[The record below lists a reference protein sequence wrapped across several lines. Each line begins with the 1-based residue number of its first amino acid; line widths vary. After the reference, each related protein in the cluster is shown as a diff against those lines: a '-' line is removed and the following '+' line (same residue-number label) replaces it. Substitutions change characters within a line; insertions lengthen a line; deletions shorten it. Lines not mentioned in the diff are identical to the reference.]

1 MSDTIEIG
9 GEVYKL
15 TDDPSLRTVR
25 EVQSMHMNMIK
36 DYVGEDQLREMDS
49 LEDEGEI
56 VQAIL
61 DSGGYEAFQDVMW
74 ERSLLE
80 PIQTLSLSADEALD
94 VDDVEDMGAKEFE
107 NAKDDAEEAL
117 GGTADDFFKRLGI
130 GMSLASEM
138 EQRAEQ

>member
-1 MSDTIEIG
+1 MTDTIEID
-9 GEVYKL
+9 GEAYKL

-25 EVQSMHMNMIK
+25 KVQAMQMNMIRE
-36 DYVGEDQLREMDS
+36 YVGEEQLREMDS

-80 PIQTLSLSADEALD
+80 PIQTISLAVDESLD
-94 VDDVEDMGAKEFE
+94 VDSVEDMGAKEFE
-107 NAKDDAEEAL
+107 DAKDKAEEAL